1 MKVGDRV
8 FLYCPYCGV
17 FGRKDVTQVIGNDE
31 RTLLGIIIT
40 CRECDGWWALAYR
53 EFVASEEEADA

>member
-1 MKVGDRV
+1 VKTGDRV

-17 FGRKDVTQVIGNDE
+17 FGRKEVTQVVGSDE
-31 RTLLGIIIT
+31 RKLLGIT
-40 CRECDGWWALAYR
+40 CHECDGWWALAYQ